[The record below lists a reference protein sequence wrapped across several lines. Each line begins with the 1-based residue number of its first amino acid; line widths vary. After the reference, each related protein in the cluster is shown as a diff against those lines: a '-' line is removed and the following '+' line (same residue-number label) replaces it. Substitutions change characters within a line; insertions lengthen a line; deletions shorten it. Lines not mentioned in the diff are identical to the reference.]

1 MFISSIDEARYVM
14 NLSQAVSFDR
24 LSQHIR
30 NAEISYILPLL
41 GADTYDELSV
51 YHADTSKFK
60 IKNPDFAFSP
70 GTQEEGVTDSDYMH
84 AVLLWYTQHA
94 ILNIAYNIGFE
105 VLNAYISDGGFKRQE
120 SETTKTLFKYQEDNL
135 KRYFMRTGMDSLDMM
150 LTTLEQ
156 HIDFFEAFK
165 PYLQNLK
172 GRIFK
177 GTSEFDQH
185 YNIRGSR
192 IVFLRLRQYIRK
204 VEEIDME
211 QAIGRDNMK
220 TIIDGLAQENPDE
233 KYTKLLPYLRPPMA
247 YLATAHLM
255 EDTGAEIE
263 ERGLYFT
270 GMRSIAES
278 GLELPTDENR
288 VLELIERNRKIA
300 NDYMARL
307 LRFMGK
313 EGWDVSNER
322 PGVIRRDNQNKKTFW
337 A

>member
-14 NLSQAVSFDR
+14 NLSQAVTFDR

-30 NAEISYILPLL
+30 NAEISYVLPLL
-41 GADTYDELSV
+41 GTETYDELSA
-51 YHADTSKFK
+51 YHADASKFK
-60 IKNPDFAFSP
+60 IQNPDFAFSP
-70 GTQEEGVTDSDYMH
+70 GTQEQGVTDSDYMH

-105 VLNAYISDGGFKRQE
+105 VLNAFISDGGFKRQE

-150 LTTLEQ
+150 LGILEKNIEHFQ
-156 HIDFFEAFK
+156 SFK

-172 GRIFK
+172 GRIFPA
-177 GTSEFDQH
+177 TAEFHQH

-192 IVFLRLRQYIRK
+192 IVFLRLKQYIRK

-220 TIIDGLAQENPDE
+220 EILEALAQETPDE
-233 KYTKLLPYLRPPMA
+233 KYTKLLPYLRPPIA

-288 VLELIERNRKIA
+288 VLELVQRNRNIA
-300 NDYMARL
+300 ADYIARL
-307 LRFMGK
+307 LRYMGK
-313 EGWDVSNER
+313 EGWDVNNER
-322 PGVIRRDNQNKKTFW
+322 PGVIRRDNQGKKTFW